1 MDRGEP
7 LAGIGSIRTR
17 LAVLVGVSVVVAAL
31 VGSLGTD
38 VGAPL
43 WLTIPATIGLAL
55 LITRWLAT
63 GMTTPLRQMTDAA
76 SRMAGGDYDVRIA
89 TTSSDEIASL
99 ARAFEQ
105 MAGDLATAD
114 EHRRRLVAT
123 VAHELR
129 TPLTAQRALLENLVD
144 GVIAPDDAALQ
155 QALHQSERL
164 SDLVADLLDLSRDDG
179 RGAPVRP
186 AQVGVRDLLDR
197 AVGEADLQGRQVTV
211 TARVEPQDLTVTADP
226 GRLHQVLANL
236 VDNALRHSPDG
247 GTVELVAERTDDDR
261 WQLTVADEGPG
272 LSPERADRLFT
283 RFGAGAPGDDGGG
296 TGLGLAIA
304 GWVAAMHHG
313 TITALPQDDG
323 ATGARLRMTLPVDPP
338 FASPPAP
345 HQEPPVTT
353 PSLPAPT
360 TPTAPSPTPPTS
372 PTPSTALARPLT
384 TIRGWWPERDERPQP
399 RALGAA
405 LGVGLLA
412 ALLLPEHTPG
422 LGLLVVLVGGGLSL
436 WAASPRRSHPLSFV
450 TAALAIPLAL
460 TTILRA
466 DFGYAVP
473 ALMTAGLLAVL
484 ACTGARSLTGI
495 AASALAWPA
504 SALRGLPLLDRTLR
518 AMTRGGQLASTLRMG
533 AVSLVLLLV
542 FGGLLAS
549 SDAVLGSWVD
559 AVVPDI
565 GDATVFRVFTFVFF
579 AGVTLAGLYLA
590 INPPAVAHLELS
602 DHVSHRVPAREWQ
615 VPLLVV
621 IGVFVA
627 WLVAQAA
634 SLLGGHDYVLRTTG
648 VTYAESARQGF
659 GQLVVV
665 TVLTLALVTGVRTY
679 GLAESR
685 RDERLRTGL
694 LATLCVLALLVVGSA
709 LRRMALYQQAYGW
722 TEARVVG
729 TVGELWLGLVVLA
742 VLASLF
748 TGWRRLGRVVVLTG
762 AAAVLVLT
770 VGNTSAFVAER
781 NIARYE
787 ATGKIDLGYLGSVG
801 PDAAPTIHASSLPAA
816 AKECALT
823 GRHDHDDALLAWNLG
838 RERAHEVYRQY
849 PAAPRSLECSGTRWE

>member
-1 MDRGEP
+1 MDRSEP

-55 LITRWLAT
+55 LITRWLAS
-63 GMTTPLRQMTDAA
+63 GMTTPLRQMTAAA

-99 ARAFEQ
+99 ARAFER

-164 SDLVADLLDLSRDDG
+164 SGLVTDLLDLSRDDG

-186 AQVGVRDLLDR
+186 AQVRVRDLLDR

-236 VDNALRHSPDG
+236 VDNALRHSPGG
-247 GTVELVAERTDDDR
+247 GTVELVAERTDAHR

-272 LSPERADRLFT
+272 LSPERADRLFS
-283 RFGAGAPGDDGGG
+283 RFGAGASGDGGGG

-304 GWVAAMHHG
+304 GWVAGMHHG

-323 ATGARLRMTLPVDPP
+323 TAGARLRMTPPVAPP
-338 FASPPAP
+338 FARPSRTTLQHQAP
-345 HQEPPVTT
+345 TVTT
-353 PSLPAPT
+353 PSPPAPT
-360 TPTAPSPTPPTS
+360 TPTAPP

-384 TIRGWWPERDERPQP
+384 TIRGWWPEHDDRPQP

-422 LGLLVVLVGGGLSL
+422 LGLLVVLVAGGLSL
-436 WAASPRRSHPLSFV
+436 WAASPRRTHALSFV

-473 ALMTAGLLAVL
+473 ALMTAALLTVL

-590 INPPAVAHLELS
+590 INPPAVEHLELS

-621 IGVFVA
+621 VGVFVA

-679 GLAESR
+679 GLAQTR

-694 LATLCVLALLVVGSA
+694 LAALCVLALLVVGSA

-742 VLASLF
+742 VLTSLF

-770 VGNTSAFVAER
+770 VGNTSGFVAER

-787 ATGKIDLGYLGSVG
+787 ATGKIDIGYLGSVG

-816 AKECALT
+816 AKECALA